1 MSRCPCRAC
10 SFPSLPWVA
19 LCVICYG
26 GIFGEIAGDPPA
38 DDEVFDSP
46 SDAALAYPEGRP

>member
-1 MSRCPCRAC
+1 MRCPCRAC